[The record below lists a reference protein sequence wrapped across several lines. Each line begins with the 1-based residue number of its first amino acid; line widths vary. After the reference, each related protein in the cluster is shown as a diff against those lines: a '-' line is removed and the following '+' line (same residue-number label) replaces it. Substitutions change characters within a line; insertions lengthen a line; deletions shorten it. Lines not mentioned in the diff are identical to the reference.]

1 MLEIVSLNIYIYIY
15 IPGNDFLSTEKSIE
29 AKHWI
34 FKCNQW

>member
-1 MLEIVSLNIYIYIY
+1 MLEILSLNIY

>member
-1 MLEIVSLNIYIYIY
+1 MLEIVSLYIYIY

-34 FKCNQW
+34 F

>member
-1 MLEIVSLNIYIYIY
+1 MLEIVSLNIYIYNI
-15 IPGNDFLSTEKSIE
+15 GNDFLSTEKSIE